1 MKIGQKIIRLDVV
14 DSTNNYIANLIKQG
28 SIDSGTV
35 IMADEQFAGKGQRD
49 AQWQSS
55 AGENLTFSF
64 FLDDVNLSVS
74 RQFNLSQVVALSL
87 YNFLN
92 NLGLDA
98 AIKWPNDIYIK
109 GRKIAGVLIEN
120 QLKGS
125 LIKSAI
131 VGVGLNVNQTEF
143 QGFSATSARLETGQS
158 KLPHDLLFS
167 FISAFNEQINELS
180 QDKLHQKYLDKL
192 YQFNVLASY
201 EDVNGRFEGQIIDVL
216 ANGKLVML
224 KDGQEVF
231 YDLKEIT
238 FL

>member
-98 AIKWPNDIYIK
+98 TIKWPNDIYIK

-143 QGFSATSARLETGQS
+143 QGFSATPTIALLI
-158 KLPHDLLFS
+158 KLP
-167 FISAFNEQINELS
+167 FN
-180 QDKLHQKYLDKL
+180 
-192 YQFNVLASY
+192 
-201 EDVNGRFEGQIIDVL
+201 
-216 ANGKLVML
+216 
-224 KDGQEVF
+224 
-231 YDLKEIT
+231 
-238 FL
+238 